1 MQEEQGFGTGLASAQ
16 GRISTAEN
24 GVMLEIL
31 QSFESTVGEAA
42 RVRPLVLVG
51 PGAAAV
57 GVGLFVWLGG
67 LGLRKLLVAI
77 AGAITGGIF
86 GFVLIGSGVV
96 PVAASAV
103 AAAVIARVFERV
115 FIMVLAAALAAA
127 IGFAVLAG
135 PCIESPQAVSAVNQD
150 GASARTTTG
159 EGAAGMEELKAYA
172 VDAGGRIKRAALQMP
187 VQKQAIIAL
196 LAVIFLVG
204 GLIFWRPTAALCFS
218 VLGAILIFA
227 GMILLLLY
235 KGAAPVGRISSQPL
249 IYTGIFAAMALFGT
263 VEQLLLCRGAKK
275 QPARPKKAGEKKEES
290 QDTRRSWR
298 TG

>member
-1 MQEEQGFGTGLASAQ
+1 
-16 GRISTAEN
+16 
-24 GVMLEIL
+24 MLEIL
-31 QSFESTVGEAA
+31 QNFESTVGEAA
-42 RVRPLVLVG
+42 RLRPVVLAG
-51 PGAAAV
+51 TGAAAV

-77 AGAITGGIF
+77 AGAITGGIL

-96 PVAASAV
+96 PMAASAV

-115 FIMVLAAALAAA
+115 FITVLAAALAAA

-135 PCIESPQAVSAVNQD
+135 PYIESPQAVSAADRD
-150 GASARTTTG
+150 GASARTTTD
-159 EGAAGMEELKAYA
+159 EGAAGMEEIKAYA
-172 VDAGGRIKRAALQMP
+172 VDIGGRIKRAAWLMP
-187 VQKQAIIAL
+187 PQKQAIIAL
-196 LAVIFLVG
+196 LAVISLVG
-204 GLIFWRPTAALCFS
+204 GFVFWRPTAALCFS

-235 KGAAPVGRISSQPL
+235 KGAAPVSRISSQPL
-249 IYTGIFAAMALFGT
+249 IYAGIFAAMALFGT

-275 QPARPKKAGEKKEES
+275 QAARPKKADGQKEES
-290 QDTRRSWR
+290 QERHRSWR